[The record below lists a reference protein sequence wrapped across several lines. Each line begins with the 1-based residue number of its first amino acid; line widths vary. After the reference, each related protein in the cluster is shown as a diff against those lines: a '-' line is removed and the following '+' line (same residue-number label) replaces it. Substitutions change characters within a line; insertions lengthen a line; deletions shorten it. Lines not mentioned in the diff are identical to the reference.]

1 MAVFQIQDCNGK
13 EFTIDDNTF
22 KFTGDLTDAS
32 VNSTNLTDSAR
43 QRISFEN
50 KVDIVDSKG
59 NALDIDKVL
68 NDYKSNPSSIAGL
81 LVDIE
86 ATHSG
91 KNHNFAIYY
100 EDSMEKDAESFL
112 NPFNKPMLM
121 NHDEYCE
128 PIGRIIQSYAG
139 PSDFT
144 DERSAIIVKA
154 KVTDST
160 KYEKFLD
167 GRYRTVSIGGSMGT
181 VTCSICG
188 KTILKNNKFKF
199 CGHWRGETYKDEVC
213 YWGARDIEY
222 NELSVV
228 NNPAD
233 DFAQIKKITV
243 LSSDDKETNQKINKE
258 ENSMEGNNTINTTD
272 ATVTANKMKESV
284 CNLIDSMLGS
294 VKDND
299 ENQQPEQPEANAEPE
314 AQASEAQ
321 SEAGG
326 EEPKTTEQVVE
337 EQNARITE
345 LEKQI
350 EDSKTELESIK
361 QQLEDSKAELEK
373 ANEETKSLKDKC
385 ISLAEINKNLVVDA
399 IVEKEVAFKVIEKD
413 AIENRKEELLQLSMV
428 ELNAIEVKEPE
439 AVHDTVTPI
448 QNPSLADT
456 TKDGNSDTAD
466 SNDNSNVKSIE
477 DYTNEIIDKLSR

>member
-1 MAVFQIQDCNGK
+1 MAVFQIKDCNGK

-22 KFTGDLTDAS
+22 KFTGDLNDSS

-43 QRISFEN
+43 QRINFEN
-50 KVDIVDSKG
+50 KVDVVDSKG
-59 NALDIDKVL
+59 NILDANKLL
-68 NDYKSNPSSIAGL
+68 NDIKNNPSSIAGL

-128 PIGRIIQSYAG
+128 PIGRIVQSYAG
-139 PSDFT
+139 QSDFT

-154 KVTDST
+154 KVTDSS
-160 KYEKFLD
+160 KYDKFLD
-167 GRYRTVSIGGSMGT
+167 GRYRTVSIGGTMGT

-243 LSSDDKETNQKINKE
+243 LSSDDKETNQNQSKE
-258 ENSMEGNNTINTTD
+258 ENSMEGNNAINTAD
-272 ATVTANKMKESV
+272 SQVTADKMKESV

-299 ENQQPEQPEANAEPE
+299 ENQPEQPEAQPAGTENQPEQPTENA
-314 AQASEAQ
+314 S
-321 SEAGG
+321 G
-326 EEPKTTEQVVE
+326 EEPKDTEKVVE
-337 EQNARITE
+337 EQNAKIQE

-350 EDSKTELESIK
+350 KDSKTELETLK
-361 QQLEDSKAELEK
+361 TQLEDSKKEFDK
-373 ANEETKSLKDKC
+373 ANEEIKSLKDKC
-385 ISLAEINKNLVVDA
+385 ISLAELNKNLVVDS
-399 IVEKEVAFKVIEKD
+399 IIEKEKNFKILTEDKVES
-413 AIENRKEELLQLSMV
+413 RKEELLKMSMV

-439 AVHDTVTPI
+439 AVHDSVPEI

-456 TKDGNSDTAD
+456 SKDGNSDTAD
-466 SNDNSNVKSIE
+466 SNDNSKVKSIE